1 MLISLLKAQLRGHW
15 DQKFI
20 STAILYGWW
29 LQADTCWSCSA
40 NGVVPMYIIAEHTE
54 TLLALKVSVVCAAVL
69 FELMWAEVCITAL
82 KKVGRKMS
90 EGAPFHVEDE
100 SHIVLAEFQ
109 HLSLCVQAD
118 DGGFLVV
125 APEPVALLQPIKLSW
140 FALILLW
147 AKLGTERLQ

>member
-1 MLISLLKAQLRGHW
+1 MLISLLKPWLRGHW

-29 LQADTCWSCSA
+29 LQPDTCWSCSA
-40 NGVVPMYIIAEHTE
+40 NGIVPTYIIAEHTE
-54 TLLALKVSVVCAAVL
+54 TLFALKVSVVCAAVL

-82 KKVGRKMS
+82 KKVGLRMS
-90 EGAPFHVEDE
+90 KGAPFHVKDE

-109 HLSLCVQAD
+109 HLSLCVRAD

-125 APEPVALLQPIKLSW
+125 APEPGALLQPIKLSR
-140 FALILLW
+140 FALILPW
-147 AKLGTERLQ
+147 AKLRTKGLQ